1 MNNIQQIVRI
11 LNPAFRGIPLIIGIM
26 MVMIFLATRIV
37 QYSTPM
43 YECTGR
49 IKLEDANTD
58 ISNTNLFKT
67 FDVFTQPGKIMAE
80 VEVIKSPEILR
91 ATLGNIPFDISYFR
105 AGKIRTSELFYDSP
119 FEVRYSITDNLYYGI
134 PFNILVIDTT
144 TYRLDYMVNGHT
156 YKIVN
161 TFSNPVALKGITLT
175 IKMNKAVLSNKPG
188 INLYDNYYFTINSQD
203 QQIAELSKY
212 IDVKELDKEI
222 PVVRIMCKHPVPEK
236 AMILTNALME
246 TYINEGIR
254 IKTGA
259 AKKTVD
265 FIDNQLTDIG
275 NKLSE
280 SEAEME
286 SYRMKNHITNT
297 KLEVET
303 DLKKVAQLKVQ
314 LTNVEMNLATLDTLD
329 FYINQGDE
337 DFLDKA
343 ANYEGYGGLLYT
355 EMMKRIKNL
364 QSEKKELL
372 LKYTAENEKV
382 KIMDDKIADVV
393 DYIKKNIHNAR
404 NSMQIQRNK
413 IAKDIELAELP
424 FLNVPTK
431 EKNMVI
437 LEREFK
443 LNQEIYN
450 FLNEKRTEAN
460 IVQSATFSF
469 HRIIQRATLPIDPVS
484 PKKTF
489 TILVFGFLGLLLSI
503 VFIYGYEAI
512 SSRVKYKDQLEKN
525 SSCPV
530 IADIRH
536 EKNKD
541 QSMPDFLALA
551 TRLVMNHKGSQIITI
566 TSGIDNEGKTFVAE
580 RLARAFAEMKI
591 NVLLVGTNLRDNT
604 IGHLHAMK
612 SKKGFSEYVTTNV
625 SAEECIHPTTYDGLY
640 IMPEGKSTFIPEA
653 IFINPAIENK
663 LHLLQTKFQVIL
675 LDTPSFDTSLD
686 AIPLIGFSNM
696 TLYIFRA
703 NYSKTKMILD
713 PDLLKEEYGVENI
726 RLVLNDVAGFAKMKK
741 DRGIRKSVHLLIRRV
756 LYVTKKQWR
765 KSRKKKM

>member
-1 MNNIQQIVRI
+1 MNNIQQIVR
-11 LNPAFRGIPLIIGIM
+11 LLSPAFRGSPVIIGIIV
-26 MVMIFLATRIV
+26 VMIFLATRIV

-91 ATLGNIPFDISYFR
+91 ASLHNIPFDVSYFR
-105 AGKIRTSELFYDSP
+105 VGKIRTSELFYDSP
-119 FEVRYSITDNLYYGI
+119 FQVTYDVANDSYYGVAFYI
-134 PFNILVIDTT
+134 QAIDKKTCHLSYT
-144 TYRLDYMVNGHT
+144 LQGKTKKTAAAFG
-156 YKIVN
+156 K
-161 TFSNPVALKGITLT
+161 SVALPGINLT
-175 IKMNKAVLSNKPG
+175 IKLNNTLLTNKPG
-188 INLYDNYYFTINSQD
+188 VNLYDNYYFTINSED
-203 QQIAELSKY
+203 QQIEELSKY

-222 PVVRIMCKHPVPEK
+222 PVVRIICKHPVPEK
-236 AMILTNALME
+236 AMLLTNTLME

-265 FIDNQLTDIG
+265 FIDNQLTDIA
-275 NKLSE
+275 NKLAESE
-280 SEAEME
+280 SEME
-286 SYRMKNHITNT
+286 NYRMKNHIMNT
-297 KLEVET
+297 RLEVET

-329 FYINQGDE
+329 FYINQGDA

-372 LKYTAENEKV
+372 LKYTPENEKV
-382 KIMDDKIADVV
+382 KVMDAKIADVV

-404 NSMQIQRNK
+404 NSMQIQRDK
-413 IAKDIELAELP
+413 IAKDIDLAELP
-424 FLNVPTK
+424 FINIPTK
-431 EKNMVI
+431 EKNMII

-503 VFIYGYEAI
+503 ALIYGYEAV
-512 SSRVKYKDQLEKN
+512 SSRIKYKDQLEKN

-530 IADIRH
+530 VADIRH
-536 EKNKD
+536 EKKAG

-551 TRLVMNHKGSQIITI
+551 TRLVINHKGNQIITI
-566 TSGIDNEGKTFVAE
+566 TSGIDSEGKTFVAE
-580 RLARAFAEMKI
+580 RLAQALAAMEI
-591 NVLLVGTNLRDNT
+591 NVLLVGTNLRDCT
-604 IGHLHAMK
+604 IGKLFSMK
-612 SKKGFSEYVTTNV
+612 SEKGFSEYITLGLPL
-625 SAEECIHPTTYDGLY
+625 EECIHAAAQKGLKV
-640 IMPEGKSTFIPEA
+640 MPEGKSKLIPEA
-653 IFINPAIENK
+653 IFIHPQLKDK
-663 LHLLQTKFQVIL
+663 LDSLQEKFQVII
-675 LDTPSFDTSLD
+675 LDTPSFDTALD
-686 AIPLIGFSNM
+686 AIPLISM
-696 TLYIFRA
+696 SDTTLYIFRA
-703 NYSKTKMILD
+703 NYSKTKMLMD
-713 PDLLKEEYGVENI
+713 PDLLQEEYGFTNI
-726 RLVLNDVAGFAKMKK
+726 RLVLNDVEGFAKMKK
-741 DRGIRKSVHLLIRRV
+741 DRGIRKSAQLLVRKTI
-756 LYVTKKQWR
+756 YIAKKQW
-765 KSRKKKM
+765 KKYRR